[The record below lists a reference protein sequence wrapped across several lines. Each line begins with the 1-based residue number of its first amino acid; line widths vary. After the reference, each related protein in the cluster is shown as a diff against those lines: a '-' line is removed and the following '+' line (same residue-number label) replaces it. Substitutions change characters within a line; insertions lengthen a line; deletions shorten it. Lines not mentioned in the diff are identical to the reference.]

1 MVRRYAMAGQR
12 ADRPLLESLAAE
24 GRCEGEDADDLPGW
38 RTGSPR
44 AAAAI
49 SGDVSCAQ
57 VERRAD
63 TLICGTPRGPRLAGA
78 PASAGQA
85 ADRDGVVRE
94 VRQQPR
100 LQVGACARR
109 REEGDAQADH
119 GAATMMLANAPRL
132 DSPRFAMVQTATF

>member
-24 GRCEGEDADDLPGW
+24 GRCEGEDADDLPGR

-63 TLICGTPRGPRLAGA
+63 TLICGASRGPRLAGA
-78 PASAGQA
+78 SPSPVQA

-94 VRQQPR
+94 VHPQPR
-100 LQVGACARR
+100 LHVGAGARR
-109 REEGDAQADH
+109 RKEGTQTDYNRATVT
-119 GAATMMLANAPRL
+119 AARL
-132 DSPRFAMVQTATF
+132 DGPRFAMVQTATFSDS